1 MIDPFDGSPICD
13 ELLIMSARS
22 HKSCVVTDLPL
33 SLSNDIKH
41 LGDGDF
47 AAADLCDSDWLQAT
61 LAELE
66 QLTADLRQ
74 LKEEENAIEQQ
85 LASLEFDLN
94 DIRDDI
100 IKMRMR
106 LEQLL

>member
-1 MIDPFDGSPICD
+1 MIAPFDGSPICD

-22 HKSCVVTDLPL
+22 HKSCVITGLPL
-33 SLSNDIKH
+33 SLSNDIKY

-47 AAADLCDSDWLQAT
+47 VAADLCDSDWLQAT
-61 LAELE
+61 RAERE
-66 QLTADLRQ
+66 QLKADLRQ
-74 LKEEENAIEQQ
+74 LKEEESEIEQQ
-85 LASLEFDLN
+85 IASLEFDLD

-100 IKMRMR
+100 IKMRMK